1 MHVTRQNSL
10 SLKLCSLASGSTFAD
25 SSMPLT
31 VSLLL
36 LMTPQ
41 PRKCQ
46 CSPGTQSRYSCLS
59 ASISSLYL
67 SDEIQTPH
75 QLSWALNKMGRTL
88 TSSLTSPF
96 SKCDVYPAIHVS
108 VNSHQATNLLMNPDP
123 SVGHLIWPMASLGA
137 SLWCPI
143 LSLQCPGLVICSCHS
158 SWPLQKASHWS
169 SRF

>member
-10 SLKLCSLASGSTFAD
+10 SLKLCTRWPLGAHSRTLPCPWLFPFFYWWPPSPASASVLQG
-25 SSMPLT
+25 PNLGIP
-31 VSLLL
+31 VSLPLFPAYIS
-36 LMTPQ
+36 LMKFRPH
-41 PRKCQ
+41 
-46 CSPGTQSRYSCLS
+46 
-59 ASISSLYL
+59 INSL
-67 SDEIQTPH
+67 E
-75 QLSWALNKMGRTL
+75 LNKMVPTL

-96 SKCDVYPAIHVS
+96 SKCDVYPALHVS
-108 VNSHQATNLLMNPDP
+108 VNRHQARNLLMNPDP
-123 SVGHLIWPMASLGA
+123 SVGHLIWPMTSLGA